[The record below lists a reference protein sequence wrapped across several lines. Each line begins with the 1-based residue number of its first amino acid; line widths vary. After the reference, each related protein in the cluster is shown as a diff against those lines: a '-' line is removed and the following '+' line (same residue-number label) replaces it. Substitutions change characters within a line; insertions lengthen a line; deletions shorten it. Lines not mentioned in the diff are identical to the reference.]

1 MTDTVITAQRISL
14 RYWALLALTAA
25 LFASTFFMNKIA
37 VASLA
42 PLTVAAG
49 RVALAALVALAILRL
64 TGGRLPTPGRG
75 WWPLLVIGLL
85 TTAVPFTG
93 IAWGQRY
100 IDSGLA
106 GIIYGTIPIFTV
118 LFAHF
123 LTADERF
130 TARRGVGVAVG
141 LGGVVLI
148 FGPAALAGV
157 GDSLLGSGLTLM
169 AATSHA
175 LGAVFVR
182 RCRHLSPIA
191 LTSGQLVCGM
201 LILAPLSLIFDA
213 PWQLPTTTAAVTAVI
228 GVAVIG
234 TAVPLLITFWLIQRI
249 GATNT
254 SLLAFLMPVM
264 AVGFGAMLL
273 GEWLPWQAFAG
284 LVLILIG
291 AAAVGGSPSRAAQN

>member
-1 MTDTVITAQRISL
+1 MTDAAISAQRISA
-14 RYWALLALTAA
+14 RDWALLALTAA
-25 LFASTFFMNKIA
+25 LFASAFFLNKIA
-37 VASLA
+37 VASLP

-49 RVALAALVALAILRL
+49 RVALAAAIALAILHL
-64 TGGRLPTPGRG
+64 TGGRLPAPGRA
-75 WWPLLVIGLL
+75 WRPLLVVGLL

-148 FGPAALAGV
+148 FGPAALAGI

-175 LGAVFVR
+175 LGAIYVR
-182 RCRHLSPIA
+182 RCARLSPVV
-191 LTSGQLVCGM
+191 LTAGQLVCGM
-201 LILAPLSLIFDA
+201 LLLAPLSLLVDA
-213 PWQLPTTTAAVTAVI
+213 PWRLQPTTAALAAV
-228 GVAVIG
+228 GAVAVVG

-264 AVGFGAMLL
+264 AVCFGAVLL

-284 LVLILIG
+284 LALILAG
-291 AAAVGGSPSRAAQN
+291 AAAVGGGRSRPPDG

>member
-1 MTDTVITAQRISL
+1 MTDAVTTAQRISA

-25 LFASTFFMNKIA
+25 LFASAFFLNKVA
-37 VASLA
+37 VASLP

-49 RVALAALVALAILRL
+49 RVALAAAVALAILRL
-64 TGGRLPTPGRG
+64 TGGGLPTPGRD
-75 WWPLLVIGLL
+75 WQPLLVVGLL

-123 LTADERF
+123 LTSDERF
-130 TARRGVGVAVG
+130 TARRGTGVAVG
-141 LGGVVLI
+141 LAGIVLI

-175 LGAVFVR
+175 LGATYVR
-182 RCRHLSPIA
+182 RCRHLSPIVLSA
-191 LTSGQLVCGM
+191 GQLVCGA
-201 LILAPLSLIFDA
+201 LVLVPLSLIVDA
-213 PWQLPTTTAAVTAVI
+213 PWQLQPAGTALAAI
-228 GVAVIG
+228 VAVAVVG

-264 AVGFGAMLL
+264 AIGFGAVLL
-273 GEWLPWQAFAG
+273 GEWLPWEAFAG
-284 LVLILIG
+284 LVLILAG
-291 AAAVGGSPSRAAQN
+291 AAAVGGRPPRAPDN

>member
-1 MTDTVITAQRISL
+1 MTAQRISA

-25 LFASTFFMNKIA
+25 LFASAFFMNKIA

-49 RVALAALVALAILRL
+49 RVVVAAAIALAMLRL
-64 TGGRLPTPGRG
+64 MGGRLPTPGRD
-75 WWPLLVIGLL
+75 WRPLVVIGLL

-130 TARRGVGVAVG
+130 TARRGMGVAVG

-148 FGPAALAGV
+148 FGPAALAGI
-157 GDSLLGSGLTLM
+157 GDSLLGSALTLM

-175 LGAVFVR
+175 LGAIYVR
-182 RCRHLSPIA
+182 RCRHLSPVV
-191 LTSGQLVCGM
+191 LTSGQLVCGA
-201 LILAPLSLIFDA
+201 LILVPLSLIFDV
-213 PWQLPTTTAAVTAVI
+213 PWQLQPTGSALTAVV
-228 GVAVIG
+228 GVAVVG

-264 AVGFGAMLL
+264 AVGLGAVLL

-284 LVLILIG
+284 LALILVG
-291 AAAVGGSPSRAAQN
+291 AAAVGGGPPRAPDN

>member
-1 MTDTVITAQRISL
+1 MTDAAISAQRISA
-14 RYWALLALTAA
+14 RNWALLALTAA
-25 LFASTFFMNKIA
+25 LFASVFFLNKIA
-37 VASLA
+37 VASLP
-42 PLTVAAG
+42 PLTVAAS
-49 RVALAALVALAILRL
+49 RVALAAAIALAILRL
-64 TGGRLPTPGRG
+64 TAGRLPAPGRA
-75 WWPLLVIGLL
+75 WRPLLVVGLL

-148 FGPAALAGV
+148 FGPAALAGI

-175 LGAVFVR
+175 LGAIYVR
-182 RCRHLSPIA
+182 RCARLSPA
-191 LTSGQLVCGM
+191 VLTAGQLVCGM
-201 LILAPLSLIFDA
+201 LLLAPLSLLVDA
-213 PWQLPTTTAAVTAVI
+213 PWRLQPTTAALAAV
-228 GVAVIG
+228 GAVAVVG

-254 SLLAFLMPVM
+254 SLLAFLMPVI
-264 AVGFGAMLL
+264 AVGFGAVLL

-284 LVLILIG
+284 LALILAG
-291 AAAVGGSPSRAAQN
+291 AAAVGGGRSRPPDG

>member
-1 MTDTVITAQRISL
+1 MTDAVMTAQRISA

-25 LFASTFFMNKIA
+25 LFASAFFMNKIA

-49 RVALAALVALAILRL
+49 RVALAAIVALAILRM
-64 TGGRLPTPGRG
+64 TGGRLPAPGRD
-75 WWPLLVIGLL
+75 WRPLLVVGLL
-85 TTAVPFTG
+85 TTAIPFTG

-157 GDSLLGSGLTLM
+157 GDSLLGSAVTLM
-169 AATSHA
+169 AAISHA
-175 LGAVFVR
+175 LGAIYVR

-191 LTSGQLVCGM
+191 RTSGQLVCGM
-201 LILAPLSLIFDA
+201 FILVPLSLIFDA
-213 PWQLPTTTAAVTAVI
+213 PWLLQPTGTALTAVV
-228 GVAVIG
+228 GVAIVG

-284 LVLILIG
+284 LALILVG
-291 AAAVGGSPSRAAQN
+291 AAAVGGGPSRGAEN